1 MVDTARVANIID
13 TYRRMG
19 FTTALDDFGAGHAG
33 LNLLARFQTD
43 VIKLDMELIRGIDT
57 SMPRRMIVEGLV
69 RMFERMDI
77 MVVAEGVETLGEYE
91 TLRNMGIRYIQGYLL
106 ARPGFKVLP
115 IYDVP
120 QSVGTRQIA

>member
-69 RMFERMDI
+69 RMFERMNI
-77 MVVAEGVETLGEYE
+77 MVVAEGIETIEEYT